1 MSIKLE
7 NVSYTYQPGTPF
19 ETHALKDINLEIKEG
34 EFLAVIGHTGSGKS
48 TLIQHL
54 NGLIKPTQG
63 NVFVDDLKLWEK
75 TTDKKKVRSKVGVVF
90 QYPEH
95 QLFEDTVLKDVSFG
109 PKNLGLSDLEIEKRV
124 REALNIV
131 NLDFE
136 EIKDKSPFNLSGG
149 QMRRVAIAGVLAM
162 SPSYLVL
169 DEPTAGLDP
178 KSRDEILEEIKNL
191 HDKLN
196 ITIIL
201 VSHSMD
207 DVAKYADRIIVMH
220 NTEIEM
226 IGTPEK
232 IFRKY
237 KELQKI
243 GLDIP
248 TVTKLLYEL
257 KDKGLDVNTDI
268 INIIEAKEEIV
279 RVLRKGSETNA

>member
-1 MSIKLE
+1 MLFRS
-7 NVSYTYQPGTPF
+7 TYQPGTPF